1 MKITLDDIRQMVLEC
16 VERIMENTNMKSL
29 YHFTTL
35 SSLSEIVKTN
45 KLKAANY
52 VKDYWDNNLHISF
65 TRHKSNLEGFASVN
79 EKTVRIQFNVE
90 KLNSRHGIIR
100 IKPMEFY
107 SPNRHGPYLAS
118 TPMHPYT
125 TSKAFYQ
132 DPYRRGEHG
141 DRIEFHN
148 QAEEGV
154 QIYDSGINH
163 LNRYVDRVDILFEGF
178 MEACSNYGEWIGTL
192 SLFYEINSSRF
203 ANFVPIFVYS
213 ESKHFVLQD
222 NHCMKLSDMVEYFEN
237 NVCDIKYESGK
248 RLEKFLGDISQ
259 L

>member
-1 MKITLDDIRQMVLEC
+1 MKITLDDIRKMVLEC
-16 VERIMENTNMKSL
+16 VVKIMENTNMKSL

-35 SSLSEIVKTN
+35 SRFREIVKTN

-52 VKDYWDNNLHISF
+52 LNDYWDNNSHISL
-65 TRHKSNLEGFASVN
+65 TRHKSNLEGFASVHKN
-79 EKTVRIQFNVE
+79 TVRIEFNMD
-90 KLNSRHGIIR
+90 KLNSLHDIIR
-100 IKPMEFY
+100 VKPMEYY
-107 SPNRHGPYLAS
+107 SPNRHGIYMLS
-118 TPMHPYT
+118 NGESPYT
-125 TSKAFYQ
+125 TSKTYYQ
-132 DPYRRGEHG
+132 NPFNKNDLIN
-141 DRIEFHN
+141 IEFHN

-178 MEACSNYGEWIGTL
+178 MEACSNYEKWIETL
-192 SLFYEINSSRF
+192 SWFDEINSSRF

-222 NHCMKLSDMVEYFEN
+222 NHCMKLSDMVEYFEK